1 MDLWLFEVVAD
12 ALLVRKGLKSATA
25 AWLAALLLVG
35 TTSAAVM
42 LLFRSAG

>member
-35 TTSAAVM
+35 TATTVI
-42 LLFRSAG
+42 LLWRSAG